1 VVERK
6 AISTAAIA
14 ERVDAGESV
23 EEIATDY
30 DLRPVEVEQ
39 AIVCERAA

>member
-6 AISTAAIA
+6 AISTATIV

-23 EEIATDY
+23 EQIAADY

-39 AIVCERAA
+39 AIVYERAA